1 MPRKRADSRKSSGV
15 ASVAS
20 PTARRGE
27 LPWARALAAL
37 MLLVSTLAIFAPA
50 RDFGLVDYDD
60 SLYVTEVPLVQRGLT
75 EEGVRWAFTTF
86 QAGNWHPLTWL
97 SLMADTSVFGQDP
110 KYLHR
115 TNIALHVANALLL
128 FAILGWATRAWT
140 RSFFTAE
147 LFAIHPLHVESVVWV
162 AERKDVLSAFF
173 GLAAIGVYVAY
184 ARRPSFLRY
193 GLLCASFA
201 LSLLAKPMWV
211 TLPVLLL
218 WLDVWP
224 LGRLAWP
231 FPSQGKS
238 RTKPR
243 MWLRR
248 ARPRLVEKLPLLG
261 LSLASSLITYR
272 AQSFGGAVS
281 SKLDVKT
288 RAANAL
294 VSLVQYLEKAAFPVN
309 LAVYYPYHLPIGT
322 GPVVLCAAALIVLT
336 VAAWL
341 LRQRSPS
348 VLAGWLW
355 YLIALLPVI
364 GLLQVGTQAMA
375 DRYTYVPLVGIFF
388 AAVWGVSEL
397 GGWLRIP
404 SAALAAFGAA
414 TLVALSVQARAQVLV
429 WKDERTLFEHAI
441 AVAGGS
447 STAYNG
453 LGVFEAHAGN
463 FDAAERDF
471 RAAKQYFPEIYQA
484 PLNAGLLAGLEG
496 RIADA
501 EQEYQEAIALDPARP
516 AAYYGLALL
525 YLRAGRVGEAVPWLE
540 KVLQLDPDYPS
551 TRELLERARGALM
564 AERGTAVPPSSP

>member
-1 MPRKRADSRKSSGV
+1 
-15 ASVAS
+15 
-20 PTARRGE
+20 
-27 LPWARALAAL
+27 
-37 MLLVSTLAIFAPA
+37 
-50 RDFGLVDYDD
+50 
-60 SLYVTEVPLVQRGLT
+60 
-75 EEGVRWAFTTF
+75 
-86 QAGNWHPLTWL
+86 
-97 SLMADTSVFGQDP
+97 
-110 KYLHR
+110 
-115 TNIALHVANALLL
+115 
-128 FAILGWATRAWT
+128 
-140 RSFFTAE
+140 
-147 LFAIHPLHVESVVWV
+147 
-162 AERKDVLSAFF
+162 
-173 GLAAIGVYVAY
+173 
-184 ARRPSFLRY
+184 
-193 GLLCASFA
+193 
-201 LSLLAKPMWV
+201 
-211 TLPVLLL
+211 
-218 WLDVWP
+218 
-224 LGRLAWP
+224 
-231 FPSQGKS
+231 
-238 RTKPR
+238 
-243 MWLRR
+243 
-248 ARPRLVEKLPLLG
+248 
-261 LSLASSLITYR
+261 
-272 AQSFGGAVS
+272 
-281 SKLDVKT
+281 
-288 RAANAL
+288 
-294 VSLVQYLEKAAFPVN
+294 
-309 LAVYYPYHLPIGT
+309 
-322 GPVVLCAAALIVLT
+322 
-336 VAAWL
+336 
-341 LRQRSPS
+341 
-348 VLAGWLW
+348 
-355 YLIALLPVI
+355 
-364 GLLQVGTQAMA
+364 MA

>member
-1 MPRKRADSRKSSGV
+1 
-15 ASVAS
+15 
-20 PTARRGE
+20 
-27 LPWARALAAL
+27 
-37 MLLVSTLAIFAPA
+37 MLLVCTLAIFAPA

-97 SLMADTSVFGQDP
+97 SLMADISVFGQDP
-110 KYLHR
+110 KFLHR
-115 TNIALHVANALLL
+115 TNIALHVANAALL

-184 ARRPSFLRY
+184 ARRPSILRY
-193 GLLCASFA
+193 GLLFASFA

-218 WLDVWP
+218 LLDVWP

-231 FPSQGKS
+231 FSLQGKS

-243 MWLRR
+243 TWLRR

-281 SKLDVKT
+281 SELDVGT

-294 VSLVQYLEKAAFPVN
+294 VSLVQYLEKAALPVN
-309 LAVYYPYHLPIGT
+309 LAVYYPYQLPIGT
-322 GPVVLCAAALIVLT
+322 RPVVLSVAALIVLT
-336 VAAWL
+336 VAAWR
-341 LRQRSPS
+341 LRRRSPS
-348 VLAGWLW
+348 VLVGWLW

-364 GLLQVGTQAMA
+364 GLLQVGTQAIA

-429 WKDERTLFEHAI
+429 WKDERTLFEHTL

-447 STAYNG
+447 STAYNS

-463 FDAAERDF
+463 FDAAEKDF
-471 RAAKQYFPEIYQA
+471 RAAKQYFPEIYQV
-484 PLNAGLLAGLEG
+484 PLNAGLLDGLEG

-564 AERGTAVPPSSP
+564 AERGMAVPPSSP